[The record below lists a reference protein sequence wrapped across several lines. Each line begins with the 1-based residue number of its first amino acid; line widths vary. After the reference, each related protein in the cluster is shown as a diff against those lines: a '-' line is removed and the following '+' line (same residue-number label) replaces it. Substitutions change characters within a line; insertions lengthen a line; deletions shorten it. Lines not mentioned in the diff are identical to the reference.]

1 MNVFFTFSSCMPL
14 FMMLFAQAEIAS
26 QTSDMVSSY
35 GVAGVVGTVIGG
47 ILLALAKRYDAR
59 TDAVLKDKDE
69 TIREL
74 KDQKRE
80 LDRELKEL
88 LLKQA
93 KEKLEG

>member
-1 MNVFFTFSSCMPL
+1 MPL